1 MWREA
6 VLAFPDDMA
15 AITCSIVPAHPW
27 VYGLGQQTE
36 NGAFLSPVNAV
47 NWLAGKLASMGGDAD
62 LTVFMVCGDSHDAF
76 MQALGLLTSVFP
88 APAFT
93 QVARLAQSS
102 ALLNTLKMQLPAKG
116 LNSLPPSLPLSVPT
130 SRAAMNALRTA
141 KAQLEASAGTS
152 LDGLKARLGEFA
164 AEHASLLDSI
174 SAGLEDL
181 KGKSAPAWVFTSRG
195 DVSTAATEL
204 VKNIPQ
210 PSAIYTVA
218 MMFIGDD
225 LTSLGGMIH
234 DINSNIRP

>member
-1 MWREA
+1 MWRRSI
-6 VLAFPDDMA
+6 LAFPDDIA
-15 AITCSIVPAHPW
+15 AVTCSIVPAHPW
-27 VYGLGQQTE
+27 VYGLGQQTA
-36 NGAFLSPVNAV
+36 NGAYLSPVNAI
-47 NWLAGKLASMGGDAD
+47 NWLAGKLVSLGGEAD
-62 LTVFMVCGDSHDAF
+62 ITVFMICGDSHDGF
-76 MQALGLLTSVFP
+76 MQSLNLLTAVFP

-102 ALLNTLKMQLPAKG
+102 ALLNTVKMQLPAKG

-141 KAQLEASAGTS
+141 KAQLEASAGSS

-181 KGKSAPAWVFTSRG
+181 KAKSAPAWVFSSRG
-195 DVSTAATEL
+195 DVSTAAIEL

>member
-27 VYGLGQQTE
+27 VYGLGQQTD

-47 NWLAGKLASMGGDAD
+47 SWLAGKLASMGGDAD

-76 MQALGLLTSVFP
+76 MQSLELLTSVFP

-93 QVARLAQSS
+93 QVARLAHSS
-102 ALLNTLKMQLPAKG
+102 AQLNTVKMQLPAKG

-141 KAQLEASAGTS
+141 KAQLEASAGSS

-164 AEHASLLDSI
+164 AEHASLLEGI

-181 KGKSAPAWVFTSRG
+181 KAKSAPAWVFSSRG

-225 LTSLGGMIH
+225 LSSLGGMIH
-234 DINSNIRP
+234 DIHSNIRS